1 MTKEEILKSVE
12 LQEILW
18 DYTEWLHKLGY
29 TDSDFYTEEPY
40 AVDRYLEEIKIN
52 EKRKNK

>member
-1 MTKEEILKSVE
+1 MKKITYED

-40 AVDRYLEEIKIN
+40 AVDRYLDEVYK
-52 EKRKNK
+52 KKFL

>member
-1 MTKEEILKSVE
+1 MERRITLISKPDLAV
-12 LQEILW
+12 ILW

-40 AVDRYLEEIKIN
+40 AVDRYLEEKY
-52 EKRKNK
+52 K